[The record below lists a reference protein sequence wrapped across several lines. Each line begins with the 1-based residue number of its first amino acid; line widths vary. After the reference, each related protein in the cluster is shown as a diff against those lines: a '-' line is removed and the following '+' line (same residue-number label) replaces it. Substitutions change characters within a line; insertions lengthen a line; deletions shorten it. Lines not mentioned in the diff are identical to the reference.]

1 MVKKIVVKFETY
13 LGTPYEYVL
22 DVNSKM
28 NHTDALNYAIDFTD
42 SLPSHSKKEIKEI
55 VLR

>member
-1 MVKKIVVKFETY
+1 MVEKIVIKFETG

-22 DVNSKM
+22 DVNFKM

-42 SLPSHSKKEIKEI
+42 SLLSCTKKEIKEI
-55 VLR
+55 VLK

>member
-1 MVKKIVVKFETY
+1 MVEKIVVKFETY
-13 LGTPYEYVL
+13 LGAPYEYVL

-28 NHTDALNYAIDFTD
+28 NHTDALDYAIDFTD

-55 VLR
+55 VLK

>member
-1 MVKKIVVKFETY
+1 MVEKIVVKFETC

-42 SLPSHSKKEIKEI
+42 SLPKYEKKEIKEI
-55 VLR
+55 ILK